1 MTDPTNGS
9 TGESMGKSGN
19 VLVYVEQRDSR
30 ILPASLQLFTLAAQL
45 VPEGGQ
51 VCAVVVGSEIGSL
64 GEACAAYGAGRVL
77 LADDPGL
84 AFYGARA
91 YAQAICDAAMRVDA
105 RTVLLASSSL
115 GRDVGPR
122 VAARLDG
129 AIATDCTGVSASDG
143 ALRVTRPMYCG
154 KCVGEIELPA
164 DRVRVVSVRPNTFA
178 VPVPD
183 AGASVAVETV
193 VVDLA
198 AIGPQTTTREIVQ
211 SDAAHKDTSEADIIV
226 SGGRAMGSEEGFS
239 ILYEMADVLDGA
251 VGASRAAVDAGDQP
265 QDRQIGLTGKVV
277 SPRLYIACG
286 IDGAIQ
292 HLAGMRGSKVIVAI
306 NTKADAPIFNVA
318 TYGCVVDLF
327 ELAPL
332 LTAEFKGLLD
342 NGKQ

>member
-1 MTDPTNGS
+1 MTDSTNGS
-9 TGESMGKSGN
+9 TAENAGKGGN
-19 VLVYVEQRDSR
+19 VLVYVEQRGGR
-30 ILPASLQLFTLAAQL
+30 ILPASLQLFSLAAQL
-45 VPEGGQ
+45 VPHGGH
-51 VCAVVVGSEIGSL
+51 VCAVVVGAQIGSL
-64 GEACAAYGAGRVL
+64 AETCAAHGAQRVL

-91 YAQAICDAAMRVDA
+91 YTQAICDAADQVA
-105 RTVLLASSSL
+105 AKTVLLATSSL

-129 AIATDCTGVSASDG
+129 AMATDCTGVSVNDG
-143 ALRVTRPMYCG
+143 ALRITRPMYCG
-154 KCVGEIELPA
+154 KCVARVELPA

-178 VPVPD
+178 MPTPQE
-183 AGASVAVETV
+183 GAAVEAETLEIV
-193 VVDLA
+193 LD
-198 AIGPQTTTREIVQ
+198 AIGSRETTREIVQ

-226 SGGRAMGSEEGFS
+226 SGGRAMGSEESFS

-251 VGASRAAVDAGDQP
+251 VGASRAAVDAGYQP
-265 QDRQIGLTGKVV
+265 QDRQIGLTGRVV

-306 NTKADAPIFNVA
+306 NSKADAPIFNVA

-332 LTAEFKGLLD
+332 LTAEFKRLLD
-342 NGKQ
+342 NGKK